1 VLLHQEEAEV
11 SSADNMG
18 GSQSSHAVLDGDGG
32 CYSVKCRSEPLMV
45 HDRAV
50 LRVTKEVRGP
60 PSDKLVLPG

>member
-1 VLLHQEEAEV
+1 
-11 SSADNMG
+11 MG

-60 PSDKLVLPG
+60 LSDKLVLPG

>member
-1 VLLHQEEAEV
+1 
-11 SSADNMG
+11 MG

-50 LRVTKEVRGP
+50 LRVTKVVRGPPP
-60 PSDKLVLPG
+60 PSDKLVLPSRAL